1 MLLTKEQRRKLER
14 ANFRKAN
21 GGDSCADCACREVLD
36 AGPNRGRCLC
46 HMHFHFFEN
55 TQRDNAYVC
64 DKFERGTKMDGLIA
78 GLANLLIESKQETDQ
93 HKQTLEAERTKL
105 LEKLNNQIGLIRFF
119 RERSIKNRIAEI
131 DRELEKLKN

>member
-1 MLLTKEQRRKLER
+1 MTITKEQQKKLKR
-14 ANFRKAN
+14 ANFRKSN
-21 GGDSCADCACREVLD
+21 GEDSCADCACREILD

-55 TQRDNAYVC
+55 TRQDNAYVC

-93 HKQTLEAERTKL
+93 HKQRLEAERTKL
-105 LEKLNNQIGLIRFF
+105 LEKLDNQIGLILFF
-119 RERSIKNRIAEI
+119 RERSIKNRISEI
-131 DRELEKLKN
+131 DRELAKFEN